1 MLTKIWRGKNVLIYI
16 FLAGDRVRSNNSG
29 RILLK
34 NQHGQE
40 MTAKL
45 VIITVPLTVLKDGD
59 ITFTPALPAD
69 KNKAIRTIQM
79 LGAWKIACR
88 FKRRFWPEK
97 LHQIY
102 SVRGFA
108 SEIWT
113 CTCSHDC
120 PDSDEKCHVVVGFE
134 TAEPAE
140 EKRYLSGQEV
150 LRGFLSHLDEIFGY
164 ECTAKLNRP

>member
-1 MLTKIWRGKNVLIYI
+1 MLTNIWRGKNVWIHI
-16 FLAGDRVRSNNSG
+16 FWAGDRVRSNNSG

-40 MTAKL
+40 MTAKH

-113 CTCSHDC
+113 CSHDC
-120 PDSDEKCHVVVGFE
+120 PDGDEKCHVVVGFE

-164 ECTAKLNRP
+164 ECSAKMSRP